1 MLEQTYKRN
10 GVCYIFK
17 VEKLIKSN
25 TLAMNKTGYYLCDNE
40 MISIDTQKNLN
51 LQKNLIKILNTYNK
65 PCLNNII

>member
-1 MLEQTYKRN
+1 MLEQTYMRN

-40 MISIDTQKNLN
+40 MISIDTPEEFKFAKKKFDKNTKYL
-51 LQKNLIKILNTYNK
+51 
-65 PCLNNII
+65 